1 MIRRPPRSTLF
12 PYTTLFR
19 SRFAAGEGLGWLME
33 VRREAEADH
42 LFLRYVHAPGGSG
55 AFARVRNELSGFGT
69 RALAGGVLLSGGYWR
84 AGGGRGHAC
93 NPSTHLYR
101 IASFSFKKKKK
112 QTAPSHTKNN
122 MRSIL

>member
-33 VRREAEADH
+33 LRREVEADH

-84 AGGGRGHAC
+84 AGDEEPPVRPLPFRGAARS
-93 NPSTHLYR
+93 PP
-101 IASFSFKKKKK
+101 IAG
-112 QTAPSHTKNN
+112 
-122 MRSIL
+122 